1 MHELSIALSILDL
14 ATEEARRHGDA
25 RILGI
30 RLRLGPLA
38 GVVKEA
44 LLFSYDVAKMG
55 SPLEDAQLVI
65 EDVPVAAYC
74 PTCGGVRAVVSVQ
87 NLCCLAC
94 GTPTRQV
101 VSGQELEVVGLE
113 IQ

>member
-1 MHELSIALSILDL
+1 MHELSIALGILDL

-25 RILGI
+25 RVLAIHLK
-30 RLRLGPLA
+30 LGPLA

-44 LLFSYDVAKMG
+44 LQFSYDIARAG

-87 NLCCLAC
+87 QLCCVVC
-94 GTPTRQV
+94 GTPTGQV